1 MVQNVNLYDPSL
13 RIQRDWLSA
22 ESFGLSVLG
31 AVLAVALG
39 AGFMRWQ
46 LRQIEEPARQTAAA
60 LQAQQDAIQE
70 LARRVDSLR
79 PDPRLIADVSNT
91 QSTLQQRQEAL
102 RMLRAGGL
110 GHEQGHAQTM
120 EAFARQHV
128 EGLWLTGLTLER
140 ADMALRGRAMRPELI
155 PTYVGRLNQEPALQG
170 RSFRALDIVRPMEEA
185 SATPA
190 ATVNANTNAGDK
202 PAGPTAP
209 RHAAFVEFSL
219 TGSAGTVTTAGQ
231 EDKR

>member
-22 ESFGLSVLG
+22 ESFGLSVAG

-39 AGFMRWQ
+39 AGLMRWQ
-46 LRQIEEPARQTAAA
+46 LHEIEGPARQTATA
-60 LQAQQDAIQE
+60 LQAQQEAIQE

-79 PDPRLIADVSNT
+79 PDPRLIAEVAST

-102 RMLRAGGL
+102 KMLRAGGL
-110 GHEQGHAQTM
+110 GHEQGHAQTLQ
-120 EAFARQHV
+120 AFARQHV
-128 EGLWLTGLTLER
+128 EGLWLTGLTLDR
-140 ADMALRGRAMRPELI
+140 TDMALRGRAMRPELI
-155 PTYVGRLNQEPALQG
+155 PVYVGRLNQEPALQG
-170 RSFRALDIVRPMEEA
+170 RAFRALDIARPMEEA
-185 SATPA
+185 A
-190 ATVNANTNAGDK
+190 APGSDK
-202 PAGPTAP
+202 PAGNPAAP

-219 TGSAGTVTTAGQ
+219 TGSAGTVAAAGQ

>member
-1 MVQNVNLYDPSL
+1 MVQNVNLYDASL

-46 LRQIEEPARQTAAA
+46 VRQIEEPARQTAMA

-70 LARRVDSLR
+70 LARRVDSLK
-79 PDPRLIADVSNT
+79 PDPRLLSEVSST

-102 RMLRAGGL
+102 KMLRAGGL
-110 GHEQGHAQTM
+110 GHEQGHAQALQ
-120 EAFARQHV
+120 AFARQHV
-128 EGLWLTGLTLER
+128 EGLWLTGLTLDR
-140 ADMALRGRAMRPELI
+140 TDMALRGRAMRPEMI
-155 PTYVGRLNQEPALQG
+155 PAYVGRLNQEAALQG
-170 RSFRALDIVRPMEEA
+170 RAFRALDIARPMEEPPLA
-185 SATPA
+185 G
-190 ATVNANTNAGDK
+190 GDK
-202 PAGPTAP
+202 PAGAAATPTPP

-219 TGSAGTVTTAGQ
+219 TGSAGTVAAAGQ